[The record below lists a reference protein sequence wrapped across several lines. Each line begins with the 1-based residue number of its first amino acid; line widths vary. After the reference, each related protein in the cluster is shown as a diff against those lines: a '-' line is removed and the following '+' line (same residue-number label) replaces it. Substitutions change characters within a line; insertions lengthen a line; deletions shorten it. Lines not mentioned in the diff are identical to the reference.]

1 MIHSPL
7 VFVVLALH
15 ALSVLGSPQDGS
27 GDTAPSLRKPPIVNG
42 DSLVEF
48 VSDTQIPIFVET
60 LSISPNRNDD
70 AREIITAQILR
81 DNPNAVFHLG
91 DMAAIGFYGATWHA
105 MDDFLARARTAHVPV
120 FPALGNHELM
130 LFPSYGIEQ
139 VSDRFPWFQKTGYA
153 VRVGRLAVI
162 LLNSN
167 FGQLTDRERTFQQS
181 WLDSTLSA
189 MESDTTIAAVI
200 MGCHHPPYTNS
211 TIVSPS
217 KEVQESFVPLYLRYA
232 KCRLFLSGHCHALE
246 HFRQGG
252 KDFLVIGGGR
262 RTAAAAPHRERT
274 EVGGSV
280 SGEDP
285 EEDVP
290 LPPMPGHRTGPRSDG
305 KDGEAGFL
313 RLRRCLYTLPPFFAL
328 LPLISSTS
336 RLPGMIR
343 RRGRSTLESGDSADR
358 KERLPIPCRWSLQ
371 ELRESHA
378 NSVY

>member
-7 VFVVLALH
+7 AFVVLALH

-27 GDTAPSLRKPPIVNG
+27 GDTASPLRKPPIVNG

-60 LSISPNRNDD
+60 LSISPNRNDH
-70 AREIITAQILR
+70 AREMIATEILR
-81 DNPNAVFHLG
+81 DNPNAVFHLC
-91 DMAAIGFYGATWHA
+91 DMAAIGFYGATWRA
-105 MDDFLARARTAHVPV
+105 MDDFLTRARTAHVPV

-252 KDFLVIGGGR
+252 KDFLVIGGGGGLQQPLLTGSER
-262 RTAAAAPHRERT
+262 RWEDLFPAKTQKRMYHYLQCRVTGQGLDLTVRMVKPDF
-274 EVGGSV
+274 
-280 SGEDP
+280 SGFED
-285 EEDVP
+285 
-290 LPPMPGHRTGPRSDG
+290 
-305 KDGEAGFL
+305 A
-313 RLRRCLYTLPPFFAL
+313 YTLSFPDVRP
-328 LPLISSTS
+328 
-336 RLPGMIR
+336 IR
-343 RRGRSTLESGDSADR
+343 
-358 KERLPIPCRWSLQ
+358 
-371 ELRESHA
+371 
-378 NSVY
+378 